1 MRRLVVVLLAVALL
15 ALPGTPPP
23 ASAAPEKWTTRVFAK
38 VPSPG
43 RPAYVH
49 VHTNGR
55 VYAAN
60 YEAGDAQR
68 SRVFEY
74 GSGGALLRSWAV
86 PGQRRDQPHG
96 VQVATQTRDGRLVL
110 LETSTRRVLTLT
122 LSSGRFRRI
131 ATLPAG
137 AKPNYA
143 TWTPVGLVVT
153 DYAQGVLWRV
163 TSSGRVSRFLTSP
176 SLEGEAGF
184 GTTGIAYRPDRHD
197 LLITQQTVAGGPPSV
212 GYLYSLPVRHGK
224 PGRLRTLWTSQPTDL
239 PDGFGIARS
248 GRIYVANAGLTNQL
262 VQLSPTGEE
271 LDRFPDAA
279 GGGENGS
286 TIPFDTPCSATFHGT
301 SVLVANQSAVQEDA
315 SHMAILRVH
324 VGERGRTPYLPRSAS
339 FR

>member
-1 MRRLVVVLLAVALL
+1 M
-15 ALPGTPPP
+15 
-23 ASAAPEKWTTRVFAK
+23 
-38 VPSPG
+38 
-43 RPAYVH
+43 
-49 VHTNGR
+49 
-55 VYAAN
+55 
-60 YEAGDAQR
+60 
-68 SRVFEY
+68 
-74 GSGGALLRSWAV
+74 
-86 PGQRRDQPHG
+86 
-96 VQVATQTRDGRLVL
+96 
-110 LETSTRRVLTLT
+110 
-122 LSSGRFRRI
+122 
-131 ATLPAG
+131 
-137 AKPNYA
+137 
-143 TWTPVGLVVT
+143 VT

-279 GGGENGS
+279 GGGENGWRFPS
-286 TIPFDTPCSATFHGT
+286 TPRAAPPSTAPRCSWR
-301 SVLVANQSAVQEDA
+301 NQSAVQEDA